1 MASAANPTI
10 TSVPSQ
16 KMAITTSHTHRSQSS
31 HKQKRGEEQP
41 EAMWTIYF
49 LIPQSWATATAI
61 SLTVHKIQMGILL
74 KGY

>member
-49 LIPQSWATATAI
+49 LIPNS
-61 SLTVHKIQMGILL
+61 TVMGH
-74 KGY
+74 GYGHLIDST